1 MPTWFWNRYLH
12 SPSTHWVPAM
22 YIAVNLRLMLQ
33 TFSFILCTLQG
44 RQDNYRVESYETDV
58 FVGQN
63 QLKICKFVPS
73 TSNMLSLYL

>member
-1 MPTWFWNRYLH
+1 MPTWFWNQYLH
-12 SPSTHWVPAM
+12 LPSIHWVPAVYM
-22 YIAVNLRLMLQ
+22 AVNLWLTLQ
-33 TFSFILCTLQG
+33 TFSFILCTLKG

-63 QLKICKFVPS
+63 QLKISKFVRS